1 MKISKRQL
9 KLCRTAA
16 VVLVLLLLPATYSY
30 LQQRAAVR
38 KVVAGPAAPA
48 IEAGYDRLTF
58 EVLKSWTYV
67 EGKSAFP
74 GFIKALDGKP
84 VEMLGYMMPL
94 TEIENIKEFLL
105 VPSLWGCC
113 YGQPPAV
120 NHIVAVKLPA
130 GQTTKF
136 YSGPIRIDGRFRVGE
151 TKQDGYVVSLYVLTP
166 DKIVEAKNLE

>member
-1 MKISKRQL
+1 MKISNRQL
-9 KLCRTAA
+9 KLWRTA
-16 VVLVLLLLPATYSY
+16 VLVLALLLLPATYSY
-30 LQQRAAVR
+30 MQQRAAAR
-38 KVVAGPAAPA
+38 KLVTEPAAPA
-48 IEAGYDRLTF
+48 IEAGYNRLTF

-67 EGKSAFP
+67 EGKTTFP

-120 NHIVAVKLPA
+120 NHIVAVKMPA

-136 YSGPIRIDGRFRVGE
+136 YSGPIRIDGRFSVGE

-166 DKIVEAKNLE
+166 VKIAEVKNLE

>member
-9 KLCRTAA
+9 KVLRTT
-16 VVLVLLLLPATYSY
+16 VLVLALLLLPATYSY
-30 LQQRAAVR
+30 LQQRAAAR
-38 KVVAGPAAPA
+38 KPVAGPVAPA

-58 EVLKSWTYV
+58 ELLKSWTYV
-67 EGKSAFP
+67 EGKSTFP
-74 GFIKALDGKP
+74 GFITALDGKP

-94 TEIENIKEFLL
+94 TEIANIKEFLL

-120 NHIVAVKLPA
+120 NHIVAVKMPA

-136 YSGPIRIDGRFRVGE
+136 CSGPIRIDGQFHVGE

-166 DKIVEAKNLE
+166 HKIVEIKNLD

>member
-1 MKISKRQL
+1 MKFSKRQIKVL
-9 KLCRTAA
+9 RTT
-16 VVLVLLLLPATYSY
+16 VLVIALLLLPATYSY
-30 LQQRAAVR
+30 MQQRTAVR
-38 KVVAGPAAPA
+38 KPVVASGAPA

-58 EVLKSWTYV
+58 EILKSWTYV
-67 EGKSAFP
+67 EGKSEFP

-120 NHIVAVKLPA
+120 NHIVAVKMPV

-151 TKQDGYVVSLYVLTP
+151 TTQDGYLVSLYVLTP
-166 DKIVEAKNLE
+166 DKIVEVKNPD